1 MNPSLLPP
9 LSNGE
14 NYRNPL
20 CRKHCCSM
28 SHKLSQFSELYEIV
42 ITIDEEAA
50 GEVKQN
56 PPKHYKTSKKL
67 RENLNLVQNIKKFK
81 GLLAFQLIM

>member
-1 MNPSLLPP
+1 
-9 LSNGE
+9 
-14 NYRNPL
+14 
-20 CRKHCCSM
+20 M

-81 GLLAFQLIM
+81 GLSAFQLIM